1 MDASQ
6 NSADEHPVRFDL
18 LTENPVYKPFRYP
31 WAYDAWLTQQRVPLA
46 ARGGPAP
53 PTTSRTGTA
62 TSRMPSATFLRRSS
76 ASSPRP
82 MSR

>member
-1 MDASQ
+1 MSAS
-6 NSADEHPVRFDL
+6 SAEPPRQFDL

-31 WAYDAWLTQQRVPLA
+31 WAYEAWLTQQRIHWLPEEVPLA
-46 ARGGPAP
+46 DDVKDWHQQPHR
-53 PTTSRTGTA
+53 R
-62 TSRMPSATFLRRSS
+62 PSATCSPRSS